1 MRNSINVESL
11 VNQFCRKWK
20 KAPSAAKAG
29 GDIFAE
35 ILARKKAAGGGDDDD
50 GRNSPPPLLSTRS
63 PLHSLPS
70 PLTRLPL
77 PS

>member
-29 GDIFAE
+29 GDIFA
-35 ILARKKAAGGGDDDD
+35 GDLGQKE
-50 GRNSPPPLLSTRS
+50 GRGWWR
-63 PLHSLPS
+63 
-70 PLTRLPL
+70 RR
-77 PS
+77 